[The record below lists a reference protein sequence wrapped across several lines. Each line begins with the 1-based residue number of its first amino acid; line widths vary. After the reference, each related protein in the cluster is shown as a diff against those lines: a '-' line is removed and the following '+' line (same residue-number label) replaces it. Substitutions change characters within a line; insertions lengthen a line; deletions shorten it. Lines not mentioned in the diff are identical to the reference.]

1 MLTVRDRE
9 TESVNVGDVDNHEE
23 IREPDMDVL
32 LEEDVLTTTSSM
44 VDRRG
49 RFGPEGQRTTPL
61 VLIVEDSPTQ
71 ALYLQALLDQQDLE
85 TVLASDGRK
94 GLDLAHR
101 LIPDLIVLDME
112 MPEMNGDEV
121 LALLKADAELWGVPV
136 IMVSALDQIE
146 NVAHCIEMGAED
158 YLLKPF
164 NATLLSARIS
174 ASLDKKRMRDQERS
188 YVRQIEAERARFDEL
203 LRVLLPDE
211 IVEELES
218 TGVVK
223 PRLYPDVAVVFVD
236 VVDFTPYCNDREP
249 EEVFLNLQLLAE
261 EYENLALKH
270 GLQKIK
276 TTGDTFLATAGLLKP
291 LPNPVLN
298 CVRCA
303 LDMVPMAQELPARWQ
318 VRAGIHVGPVMAG
331 VVGRRK
337 YLFDI
342 WGNTVNTAQRIE
354 SYGKDGAVNL
364 SRDAWQ
370 RVRDYCDSEF
380 LGAREVKGKGQL
392 DIYQVVDLRE
402 TVGGRR
408 GS

>member
-1 MLTVRDRE
+1 MALITLNKVNQQRESQGRDAD
-9 TESVNVGDVDNHEE
+9 TPPDVGIVHGTRV
-23 IREPDMDVL
+23 IA
-32 LEEDVLTTTSSM
+32 SSAAI
-44 VDRRG
+44 
-49 RFGPEGQRTTPL
+49 GQRRTPL

-71 ALYLQALLDQQDLE
+71 ALYLQALLDQQGLE
-85 TVLASDGRK
+85 TVLASDGQK
-94 GLDLAHR
+94 GLDAAQQLV
-101 LIPDLIVLDME
+101 PDLIVLDME
-112 MPEMNGDEV
+112 MPQINGDEV
-121 LALLKADAELWGVPV
+121 LAKLKADTNLWDIPV

-146 NVAHCIEMGAED
+146 KVARCIEMGAED

-164 NATLLSARIS
+164 NATLLNARIS
-174 ASLDKKRMRDQERS
+174 ASLDKKRMRDQELG
-188 YVRQIEAERARFDEL
+188 YVHQIEAERERFDEL

-211 IVEELES
+211 IVEELQS
-218 TGVVK
+218 TGFVK

-236 VVDFTPYCNDREP
+236 VVDFTPYCNEREP

-303 LDMVPMAQELPARWQ
+303 LDMIPMARELPAQWQ

-354 SYGKDGAVNL
+354 SHGKDGAVNL
-364 SRDAWQ
+364 SHDAWL
-370 RVRDYCDSEF
+370 RVRDYARGEF
-380 LGAREVKGKGQL
+380 LGAQDVKGKGSL
-392 DIYQVVDLRE
+392 DIYRVLNLR
-402 TVGGRR
+402 
-408 GS
+408 

>member
-1 MLTVRDRE
+1 MQKKKGSDQQSGSLRLDEAVT
-9 TESVNVGDVDNHEE
+9 SDVS
-23 IREPDMDVL
+23 
-32 LEEDVLTTTSSM
+32 VLTGSSR
-44 VDRRG
+44 DYDPHRQRG
-49 RFGPEGQRTTPL
+49 LPL
-61 VLIVEDSPTQ
+61 VLVVEDSPTQ
-71 ALYLQALLDQQDLE
+71 ALYLQALLDQHDLE
-85 TVLASDGRK
+85 TVLASDGLQ
-94 GLDLAHR
+94 GLELARQVH
-101 LIPDLIVLDME
+101 PDLVVLDME

-121 LALLKADAELWGVPV
+121 LAILKDDADLWDIPV
-136 IMVSALDQIE
+136 IMVSALDTIE

-164 NATLLSARIS
+164 NATLLNARIS
-174 ASLDKKRMRDQERS
+174 ASLEKKSMRDQERR
-188 YVRQIEAERARFDEL
+188 YVHQIEAERARFDEL

-223 PRLYPDVAVVFVD
+223 PRLCPDVAVAFVD
-236 VVDFTPYCNDREP
+236 VVDFTKYCNDREP
-249 EEVFLNLQLLAE
+249 EEVYLNLQLLAE

-270 GLQKIK
+270 NLQKIK

-303 LDMVPMAQELPARWQ
+303 LDMVPLAQKLPAGWT
-318 VRAGIHVGPVMAG
+318 VRVGIHVGPVMAG

-354 SYGKDGAVNL
+354 SHGKNGAVNL
-364 SRDAWQ
+364 SLDAWL
-370 RVRDYCDSEF
+370 RVRDYCDGEL
-380 LGAREVKGKGQL
+380 LGSKRVKGKGRL
-392 DIYQVVDLRE
+392 DIYQVMRLRE
-402 TVGGRR
+402 TVGQHR
-408 GS
+408 GN